1 MALKAD
7 RSIVFPEDISYY
19 MNQAA
24 ERGVMLIHS
33 SSGSGAAMD
42 QAEAYVALGTG
53 QAVSGTKPAGLL
65 MCDVVNYDLT
75 RQHINWAKDE
85 VQLGGKVPLLRHGW
99 VVTDQISGTPTAGDP
114 CYYTSVGLLTPTD
127 PGSGTQVGR
136 FLSKKDAD
144 GFAKVEILIR

>member
-1 MALKAD
+1 MALKPD

-19 MNQAA
+19 MNVVA
-24 ERGVMLIHS
+24 ERGLIVIHA

-42 QAEAYVALGTG
+42 QADAYVAVGTG

-65 MCDVVNYDLT
+65 MCDVVNNDLT
-75 RQHINWAKDE
+75 RYHANWHKDE
-85 VQLGGKVPLLRHGW
+85 VQVGGKVPLLRHGW
-99 VVTDQISGTPTAGDP
+99 VVTDQISGTPTAGDVA
-114 CYYTSVGLLTPTD
+114 YYTSTGLLTPSD